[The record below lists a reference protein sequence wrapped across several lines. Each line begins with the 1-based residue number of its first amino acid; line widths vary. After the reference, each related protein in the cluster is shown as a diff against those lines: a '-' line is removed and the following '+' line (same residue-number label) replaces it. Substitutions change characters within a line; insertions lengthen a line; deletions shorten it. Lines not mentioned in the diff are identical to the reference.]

1 MTFSTREVTTRL
13 VDRKIVF
20 WTGKVYGRNQPE
32 GAVVCLFKGGFT
44 GDGFFPLNLDKTTPL
59 SVSLF
64 YQIAFHSVL
73 NFITCNLS
81 LAREDK
87 AMV

>member
-1 MTFSTREVTTRL
+1 L
-13 VDRKIVF
+13 VDGKIVF
-20 WTGKVYGRNQPE
+20 WAGKVYGRNQSE
-32 GAVVCLFKGGFT
+32 GTVVCLFKSGFAGGCFSS
-44 GDGFFPLNLDKTTPL
+44 LNLDKTAPL

-64 YQIAFHSVL
+64 YQIAFHSVF

>member
-1 MTFSTREVTTRL
+1 MTFSARKITARL

-20 WTGKVYGRNQPE
+20 RTGKVYGGNQSE
-32 GAVVCLFKGGFT
+32 GAVVCLFQSGFA
-44 GDGFFPLNLDKTTPL
+44 GRYLSSLNLDQTAPL